1 MFVPLQRGLYREAA
15 GAPAGGAAGVADT
28 GANGANAAAGAGAAA
43 APASFDWGTLTL
55 DADVKA
61 LVTDRQW
68 KTPNDLAKSYQ
79 NLEKLTGVPPEQ
91 IIKLPKGDDPVA
103 WNDVWTRLG
112 RPAKAE
118 DYKIPLPEG
127 DKGEFAKEAAK
138 WFHDAG
144 LTQAGATKLATKWN
158 EHQAAQQKAYT
169 EGIAARDVKEV
180 GELKAEWATDYDKHA
195 AIVDKAAETFGMTLE
210 QLGALKQVMG
220 PKAAMNFMRN
230 IGSKL
235 GIEDP
240 NFVKGDGPTGFNNMS
255 PQQAQEE
262 MTRLRKD
269 KLFAQEFNS
278 PDPRVKSEARAKM
291 NRLAIIAAPG
301 HTVVG

>member
-1 MFVPLQRGLYREAA
+1 MADAA
-15 GAPAGGAAGVADT
+15 AATGSAVADA

-55 DADVKA
+55 DPDVKS

-68 KTPNDLAKSYQ
+68 KTPNDAIKSYQ
-79 NLEKLTGVPPEQ
+79 NLEKLTGVPPDQ
-91 IIKLPKGDDPVA
+91 MLKLPKGDDPAA
-103 WNDVWTRLG
+103 WNEVWNRLG

-127 DKGEFAKEAAK
+127 DKGEFAKVAAG
-138 WFHDAG
+138 WFHEAG
-144 LTQAGATKLATKWN
+144 LTQAGAAKLATKWN
-158 EHQAAQQKAYT
+158 EFQASQAQAQNDAL
-169 EGIAARDVKEV
+169 AARDVKEV

-195 AIVDKAAETFGMTLE
+195 AIVDKAAETFGMTPE
-210 QLGALKQVMG
+210 QLAALKQTMG

>member
-1 MFVPLQRGLYREAA
+1 MPDPAA
-15 GAPAGGAAGVADT
+15 TVADPAT
-28 GANGANAAAGAGAAA
+28 TTTTTVPASAANGSTPAAGAG
-43 APASFDWGTLTL
+43 SFDWGTLTL
-55 DADVKA
+55 DPEVKS

-68 KTPNDLAKSYQ
+68 KTPNDAIKSYQ

-91 IIKLPKGDDPVA
+91 MLKLPKGDDPAA
-103 WNDVWTRLG
+103 WNEVWNRLG

-127 DKGEFAKEAAK
+127 DKGEFAKVAAN
-138 WFHDAG
+138 WFHEAG
-144 LTQAGATKLATKWN
+144 LTQAGAAKLATKWN
-158 EHQAAQQKAYT
+158 EFQATQAQAQNDAL
-169 EGIAARDVKEV
+169 AARDVKEV

-195 AIVDKAAETFGMTLE
+195 AIVDKAAETFGMTPE
-210 QLGALKQVMG
+210 QLAALKQVMG
-220 PKAAMNFMRN
+220 PKGAMNFMRN

-240 NFVKGDGPTGFNNMS
+240 NFVKGDGPTGFTNMS

>member
-1 MFVPLQRGLYREAA
+1 
-15 GAPAGGAAGVADT
+15 
-28 GANGANAAAGAGAAA
+28 
-43 APASFDWGTLTL
+43 
-55 DADVKA
+55 
-61 LVTDRQW
+61 
-68 KTPNDLAKSYQ
+68 
-79 NLEKLTGVPPEQ
+79 
-91 IIKLPKGDDPVA
+91 
-103 WNDVWTRLG
+103 
-112 RPAKAE
+112 
-118 DYKIPLPEG
+118 
-127 DKGEFAKEAAK
+127 
-138 WFHDAG
+138 
-144 LTQAGATKLATKWN
+144 
-158 EHQAAQQKAYT
+158 
-169 EGIAARDVKEV
+169 VKEV

-195 AIVDKAAETFGMTLE
+195 AIVDKAAETFGMTPE
-210 QLGALKQVMG
+210 QLAALKQVMG
-220 PKAAMNFMRN
+220 PKGAMNFMRN

-240 NFVKGDGPTGFNNMS
+240 NFVKGDGPTGFTNMS

>member
-1 MFVPLQRGLYREAA
+1 MVDAA
-15 GAPAGGAAGVADT
+15 AATGSAIADAGT
-28 GANGANAAAGAGAAA
+28 NGANAAAGAGAAA

-55 DADVKA
+55 DPEVKS
-61 LVTDRQW
+61 LVSDRQW
-68 KTPNDLAKSYQ
+68 KTPNDAIKSYQ
-79 NLEKLTGVPPEQ
+79 NLEKLTGVPPDQ
-91 IIKLPKGDDPVA
+91 MLKLPKGDDPAA
-103 WNDVWTRLG
+103 WNEVWNRLG

-127 DKGEFAKEAAK
+127 DKGEFAKVAAN
-138 WFHDAG
+138 WFHEAG

-158 EHQAAQQKAYT
+158 EFQAAQMQANT
-169 EGIAARDVKEV
+169 EALAARDLKEV

-195 AIVDKAAETFGMTLE
+195 AIVDKAAETFGMTPE
-210 QLGALKQVMG
+210 QLAALKQSMG

-240 NFVKGDGPTGFNNMS
+240 NFVKGDGPTGFTNMS